1 MNITS
6 NRPYTIYVKEYGDKT
21 FYRIG
26 LSKKLQDGS
35 YQNGYMDIRFK
46 GKVNIKDKDKIY
58 LTNAFLSFYLSK
70 DNHTIPYI
78 QVMEYKTVADVVEET
93 HVDIK
98 EEDKEEK
105 DLFAEFGKEHKD
117 DDLELELPF

>member
-21 FYRIG
+21 FYRVG

-78 QVMEYKTVADVVEET
+78 QVMEYKTVADVIEET
-93 HVDIK
+93 HIDIK
-98 EEDKEEK
+98 KEDTEE
-105 DLFAEFGKEHKD
+105 DLFAEFGEEHKD
-117 DDLELELPF
+117 DDLELPF